1 MLDWRKIKDYI
12 EKKNDICLSDY
23 QTQILKAV
31 IRGDIVYTA
40 RGCGRST
47 IYNGYA
53 DYLKEIVEKDTDR
66 NISPEDFDSIFTA
79 NMLGDDPVFKEN
91 KMNIV
96 FDNIKVSNPHMWER
110 DFICKKGE

>member
-1 MLDWRKIKDYI
+1 MLDWRKVKGYI
-12 EKKNDICLSDY
+12 EKKNNIKLSDW

-47 IYNGYA
+47 IYNGYS
-53 DYLKEIVEKDTDR
+53 DYLKEIVGKDTDR
-66 NISPEDFDSIFTA
+66 SVSPEDFDSIFTA
-79 NMLGDDPVFKEN
+79 NTLAEDPIFKKN

-96 FDNIKVSNPHMWER
+96 LDNIKEKNPYMYDR
-110 DFICKKGE
+110 DFMCKKGE